1 VVTGLPWDQRRG
13 AKRGSGWLR
22 TTSATV
28 ASAGPP
34 PGAGDDDD
42 EEEDGG
48 GGRRNAEECRIVGR
62 CGAGV
67 GGVGARAMVGR
78 VGRRCGAGV
87 GVPVSKLETLF
98 EGSSRAACWRDGQ
111 VALLWL
117 VGLAWLAGLFKS
129 CVLWSAQSGGASSL
143 AIGLHP
149 RDSGRG
155 AEPIGHV

>member
-1 VVTGLPWDQRRG
+1 
-13 AKRGSGWLR
+13 
-22 TTSATV
+22 V

-111 VALLWL
+111 VALLCVVGWP
-117 VGLAWLAGLFKS
+117 GLAGWSLQIVCPLVSAERRGLLAGDWF
-129 CVLWSAQSGGASSL
+129 A
-143 AIGLHP
+143 P
-149 RDSGRG
+149 T
-155 AEPIGHV
+155 